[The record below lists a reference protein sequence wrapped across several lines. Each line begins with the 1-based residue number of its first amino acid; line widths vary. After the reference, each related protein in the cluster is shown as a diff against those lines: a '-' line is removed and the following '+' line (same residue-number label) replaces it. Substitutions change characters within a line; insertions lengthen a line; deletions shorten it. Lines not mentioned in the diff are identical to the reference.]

1 MEPFDFLAKLWH
13 AAETAGPFGT
23 LLCLYLFL
31 NERKRHDVTR
41 SELKQSITE
50 GQAILRRYGDREAIN
65 SNIFGELLDRLMSNQ
80 KGHR

>member
-1 MEPFDFLAKLWH
+1 MEPFDFLTKLWH

-41 SELKQSITE
+41 AELKQSIAE

-65 SNIFGELLDRLMSNQ
+65 ANIFGELLDRLVPNEN
-80 KGHR
+80 RRR